1 MANPTV
7 AAGDNGVSGTCTDT
21 ELQTQ
26 IDAITGSLS
35 GGDLSSTETTAI
47 RGSVAKTARGYGSAV
62 AISDVYSVTQGLRF
76 AYHEVECDAPAVTRT

>member
-7 AAGDNGVSGTCTDT
+7 AAGNNGVAGTCTET

-26 IDAITGSLS
+26 VDAITGSIS

-47 RGSVAKTARGYGSAV
+47 RASVAKSARGYGSAV
-62 AISDVYSVTQGLRF
+62 AASNVYSVTQGFRT
-76 AYHEVECDAPAVTRT
+76 AYASVEADAPAQR